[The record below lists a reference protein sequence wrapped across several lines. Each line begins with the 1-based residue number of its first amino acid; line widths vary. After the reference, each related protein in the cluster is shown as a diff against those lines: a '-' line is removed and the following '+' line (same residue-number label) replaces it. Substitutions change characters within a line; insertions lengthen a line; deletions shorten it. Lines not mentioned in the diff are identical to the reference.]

1 MSVLPARPKF
11 VALRWVIPCHSCK
24 GTSHAKK
31 NSTWCPWE
39 ATEPG
44 DTQVMLPGDRAGMS
58 PASDTPGEIQEGPRR
73 CCVLVPTAWW
83 CRVPPPLPGQHFA
96 AAGGGDRCHSPALC
110 HLQ

>member
-1 MSVLPARPKF
+1 MLPARPKF

-44 DTQVMLPGDRAGMS
+44 DTQVMLPGDR
-58 PASDTPGEIQEGPRR
+58 D
-73 CCVLVPTAWW
+73 VPS
-83 CRVPPPLPGQHFA
+83 Q
-96 AAGGGDRCHSPALC
+96 
-110 HLQ
+110 